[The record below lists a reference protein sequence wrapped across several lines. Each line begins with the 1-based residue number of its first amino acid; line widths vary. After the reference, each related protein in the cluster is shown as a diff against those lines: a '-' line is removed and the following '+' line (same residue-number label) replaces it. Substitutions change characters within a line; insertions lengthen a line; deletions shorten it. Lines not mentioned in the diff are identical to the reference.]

1 MKRVINF
8 LLIMTSW
15 FSISMETSSEAFG
28 KLWFGDLS
36 GHDQKFQTYFNSLQI
51 PWLFEIGPYISW
63 INLLDFFHILMFNRV
78 HK

>member
-51 PWLFEIGPYISW
+51 PWLFEIGPYISG
-63 INLLDFFHILMFNRV
+63 LTY
-78 HK
+78 